1 MLRQP
6 KFVRRCAWTMCVGL
20 SLGSA
25 ATAADNCQVHAMP
38 AQLDYGAQYRQ
49 TILGQPASAQ
59 GHALGKRVVS
69 VSVVCKDPARMAIFL
84 RGDALDQSAFR
95 FGPQGVLSVVAGD
108 ANLDG
113 RSVALGSV
121 EHAGQQP
128 SEQAGK
134 ASLRPNKGVVVLEQG
149 VPATGSRL
157 ALQLELDPM
166 IPRASIEVVNNE
178 SLWSSSHFL
187 ELVPF

>member
-1 MLRQP
+1 
-6 KFVRRCAWTMCVGL
+6 MCVGMSL
-20 SLGSA
+20 SSVA
-25 ATAADNCQVHAMP
+25 MAADNCQVHAVP

-59 GHALGKRVVS
+59 GHSLGKHLVS
-69 VSVVCKDPARMAIFL
+69 VNVVCKAPVRMAIFL

-95 FGPQGVLSVVAGD
+95 LGSRGVLSVVAGD

-134 ASLRPNKGVVVLEQG
+134 ASLHPNRGVVVLEQG

-166 IPRASIEVVNNE
+166 IPHASIEVVSNE
-178 SLWSSSHFL
+178 SVWSSSHFL

>member
-1 MLRQP
+1 M
-6 KFVRRCAWTMCVGL
+6 CAGL
-20 SLGSA
+20 SLSGA
-25 ATAADNCQVHAMP
+25 VLAADNCQVHAGH
-38 AQLDYGAQYRQ
+38 AQLDYGVQYRQ
-49 TILGQPASAQ
+49 SILGQPASAL
-59 GHALGKRVVS
+59 GYSLGKRVVS
-69 VSVVCKDPARMAIFL
+69 VSVVCKTPVRMAIFL
-84 RGDALDQSAFR
+84 RGDALNERAFR

-113 RSVALGSV
+113 RSVALGHV

-134 ASLRPNKGVVVLEQG
+134 VSLHPGTGIVTLEQG

-157 ALQLELDPM
+157 ALQLELNPV
-166 IPRASIEVVNNE
+166 IPRTSIEVLNNE
-178 SLWSSSHFL
+178 SDWSSSHFI